1 MLKINNFTTPANTY
15 IFGKLLNVK
24 ISCVLNT
31 KKNGGKKKHSLSRTK
46 IQPKLNQTQLRNNRY
61 LLFQHLEVLL
71 RIDNKYI
78 SNVTIVEFFF
88 HSYIFH
94 HDVNKS
100 PHYNFLQHFMEE
112 NLTNIN
118 SNILSKICVQNKIIR
133 IVINKVQI
141 VLVFVINMDIHL
153 LIG

>member
-1 MLKINNFTTPANTY
+1 MVFNTTFLWYSKTCLINCSLWYSKTCLINCSLWY
-15 IFGKLLNVK
+15 SK
-24 ISCVLNT
+24 

-88 HSYIFH
+88 HSYIF
-94 HDVNKS
+94 
-100 PHYNFLQHFMEE
+100 
-112 NLTNIN
+112 T
-118 SNILSKICVQNKIIR
+118 ICT
-133 IVINKVQI
+133 
-141 VLVFVINMDIHL
+141 L
-153 LIG
+153 LITILIIFFLTQILDSIFELILVRFSSMKCCKKL